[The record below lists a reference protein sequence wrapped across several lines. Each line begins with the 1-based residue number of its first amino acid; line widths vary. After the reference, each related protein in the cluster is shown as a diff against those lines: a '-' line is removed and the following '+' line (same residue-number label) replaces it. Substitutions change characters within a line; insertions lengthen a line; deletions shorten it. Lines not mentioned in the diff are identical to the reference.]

1 MFPAELREVPFRSA
15 SSACSE
21 EGVQAAFPMR
31 EGFPQIKPDE
41 MKKGVSRI
49 RLTPLFS
56 GGSGIEM
63 DVHSPIARRASTR
76 AWGWGA

>member
-41 MKKGVSRI
+41 MKKRGQPDSADPFFPRVSQ
-49 RLTPLFS
+49 
-56 GGSGIEM
+56 G
-63 DVHSPIARRASTR
+63 
-76 AWGWGA
+76 